1 MKQISAQD
9 KKASRHLRST
19 AFLATGL
26 AFFMLSAAFAAVP
39 LYDLFC
45 RVTGFG
51 GTPMIVTQY
60 ADKVLERKIEVK
72 FDANVSPQ
80 MNWKFSPESPS
91 VNLKIGQAVTITY
104 RTSNDGKDTQT
115 GIATFNVSPAKAAPY
130 FNKIACFCFT
140 DKTLSPGQVDVSE
153 VTFYIDPAIAEV
165 AELKDLSVITLS
177 YTFFPSKNQ
186 QPVAAKMPIS
196 MQESLDKYPL

>member
-1 MKQISAQD
+1 MTQISDQN
-9 KKASRHLRST
+9 KKATRNMRST

-51 GTPMIVTQY
+51 GTPMVVTQY
-60 ADKVLERKIEVK
+60 ADKILERQIEVK
-72 FDANVSPQ
+72 FDANVAPG
-80 MNWKFSPESPS
+80 MNWKFVPEKPS
-91 VNLKIGQAVTITY
+91 VDLKIGQAVTVTY
-104 RTSNDGKDTQT
+104 RTVNEGKDAQT
-115 GIATFNVSPAKAAPY
+115 GIATFNVTPAKAAPY

-140 DKTLSPGQVDVSE
+140 DKTLAPNQVDVSE
-153 VTFYIDPAIAEV
+153 VTFYIDPAIADI

-186 QPVAAKMPIS
+186 QPVAVKMPVQT
-196 MQESLDKYPL
+196 QESLDKSPL